1 MLLSLHTLHTY
12 LGYMYDHYTAQVAST
27 HLFEII
33 MKILQPLMLITREEH
48 YDNKTSL
55 QECIRYLITK
65 TVIHTKHSLASIF
78 L

>member
-1 MLLSLHTLHTY
+1 MI
-12 LGYMYDHYTAQVAST
+12 TAQVAST

-48 YDNKTSL
+48 YDDKTSL

-65 TVIHTKHSLASIF
+65 TVSLLHNTLIGVYLF
-78 L
+78 VDFGR

>member
-1 MLLSLHTLHTY
+1 MI
-12 LGYMYDHYTAQVAST
+12 TAQVAST

-48 YDNKTSL
+48 YDDKTSL
-55 QECIRYLITK
+55 QECLRYLITK